1 MTKRLGI
8 LTAVIVALV
17 AGGLALG
24 LGLMSNSKATA
35 TKATP
40 AAHAAITPPPTAA
53 RPVAAAP
60 TTLPPPPPTAA
71 PPVAAAPTTL
81 PPPPPTAAPPVATP
95 PAAVNG
101 IPQDNGGDQ
110 DADNNGGPSDG
121 DGNL

>member
-1 MTKRLGI
+1 VTKRLGI

-40 AAHAAITPPPTAA
+40 GAHATITSPPPT
-53 RPVAAAP
+53 
-60 TTLPPPPPTAA
+60 TT
-71 PPVAAAPTTL
+71 PPVAAAPTTV
-81 PPPPPTAAPPVATP
+81 PPPPPTTAPPVATP
-95 PAAVNG
+95 PAVVNG
-101 IPQDNGGDQ
+101 IAQDNGGDQ